1 MAFLSGGLDQLSS
14 ITGGIMGYM
23 VLFSGGWRWLLLF
36 ILFFALSTIA
46 TNYKYST
53 KSRYHL
59 SQKKRAVENVLGNGL
74 VPLIFALGG
83 NLAGFS
89 ASLAS
94 VTADTLSSEI
104 GVLSKSPPVSILD
117 LKTQVKRGANG
128 GVSRLGNLMNVLGS
142 AVMAVTAFL
151 LFGNMA
157 VGWVTFWGGVFGC
170 IIDSVLGAT
179 LENEGVIG
187 NHLVNLL
194 SSLAAG
200 IIAVWLSVTF

>member
-1 MAFLSGGLDQLSS
+1 
-14 ITGGIMGYM
+14 MGYM

>member
-1 MAFLSGGLDQLSS
+1 M
-14 ITGGIMGYM
+14 
-23 VLFSGGWRWLLLF
+23 
-36 ILFFALSTIA
+36 
-46 TNYKYST
+46 
-53 KSRYHL
+53 
-59 SQKKRAVENVLGNGL
+59 LGNGL